1 MEESC
6 FNGFQKFYEL
16 STILFTLYSIVMLAH
31 WNKYEINVQNERNL
45 LEQKIF
51 SLNSFLLLELD
62 ERIILIVNWKLE
74 EFKSLP

>member
-31 WNKYEINVQNERNL
+31 WNKYEINVQNKRNL
-45 LEQKIF
+45 SERKIF
-51 SLNSFLLLELD
+51 LSNSFLLLELD

>member
-6 FNGFQKFYEL
+6 FNDFQKFYEL

-31 WNKYEINVQNERNL
+31 WNKYEINVQNKRNL